1 MGCGCKSG
9 VGNTLNEEIKEKGQK
24 QVISGYIGRTALF
37 MLSLL
42 LLPVILIFSVYFM
55 FRTIVLNYDLNIK
68 EMFGGVLKIMKRAN
82 SDYDY
87 EDEEDDEEDDDDDF
101 ESLTEDD
108 VIFYDVEDLTEKN

>member
-1 MGCGCKSG
+1 MSCNCKSG

-24 QVISGYIGRTALF
+24 QVIGSYISRSLLF
-37 MLSLL
+37 ILSLL

-68 EMFGGVLKIMKRAN
+68 EMFGGMLKVMKRAN

-87 EDEEDDEEDDDDDF
+87 EDEEDDDDDEYF

-108 VIFYDVEDLTEKN
+108 VVLYDVEDLTEKN